1 MRVPFVV
8 LAALLCA
15 LPLAAQAKDPAD
27 VFKGRIVLSTKPFPV
42 RFSSDAAF
50 IAHMKK
56 VDTKAFKY
64 EGAEALNVEFMAFFA
79 EPVQTTQLEAKIYDV
94 TERRELKDTF
104 PVYPGGRGQRTLA
117 SNFELRADTLDTE
130 RRYHI
135 VLTEGFRGRV
145 LAETEF
151 VVKRSAADKDKKAA
165 TPAGSP

>member
-1 MRVPFVV
+1 MRVSFVV

-15 LPLAAQAKDPAD
+15 LPLAAQAKEPAD
-27 VFKGRIVLSTKPFPV
+27 VFKGRIVLSTKPFPI
-42 RFSSDAAF
+42 RFKSDADF

-79 EPVQTTQLEAKIYDV
+79 EPVQATQLEAKIYDI

-104 PVYPGGRGQRTLA
+104 PVYPGGRGMRTLA
-117 SNFELRADTLDTE
+117 SNFELRSDLLDTE

-151 VVKRSAADKDKKAA
+151 VVKRSAGDKDKAA